1 MKTSIDPQ
9 IYKTH
14 FNVVLQTFQQSRKIY
29 CQNVSN
35 IDLASNISAH

>member
-14 FNVVLQTFQQSRKIY
+14 FIVVLQTFQRSRKIY
-29 CQNVSN
+29 RQNVNN
-35 IDLASNISAH
+35 IDLASNLSAH